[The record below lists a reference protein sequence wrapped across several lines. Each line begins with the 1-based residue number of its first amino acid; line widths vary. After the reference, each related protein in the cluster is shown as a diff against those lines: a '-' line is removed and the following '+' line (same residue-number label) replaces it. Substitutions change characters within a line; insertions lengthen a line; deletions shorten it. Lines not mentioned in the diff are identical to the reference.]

1 MTDEQIWEKVV
12 SVMRENFDDD
22 ALPVTR
28 TTTAKDV
35 SGWNSLAHIELLV
48 ALQSAFRMKFNT
60 GEIAS
65 LKNVGELADTI
76 TRRLREA
83 GK

>member
-1 MTDEQIWEKVV
+1 MTEEQIWEKVV

-22 ALPVTR
+22 ALVVER

-48 ALQSAFRMKFNT
+48 ALQAAFRMKFNT

-76 TRRLREA
+76 ARRLA
-83 GK
+83 ATGG